1 MQLIG
6 TIAFLKRVGTKEK
19 KDENREINQPA
30 PREKYSIHNWR
41 GLMQLQEL
49 LAVAGI
55 RKDDVGVSERL
66 KFQDRQLSLY
76 LFGCLSRCVLQFQPL
91 LTTSKYTTRHNF
103 LQQKSLVFMFS
114 HLFV

>member
-41 GLMQLQEL
+41 GLMQLREL

-55 RKDDVGVSERL
+55 RKPRW
-66 KFQDRQLSLY
+66 K
-76 LFGCLSRCVLQFQPL
+76 
-91 LTTSKYTTRHNF
+91 K
-103 LQQKSLVFMFS
+103 K
-114 HLFV
+114 